1 MKYFRVFIVL
11 LPLFFL
17 GCTEGQD
24 FDLERALPGN
34 GVVAVDVFLDESKTP
49 VVVKPKVYLKPNQ
62 RVLFVGPNN
71 FSIEFIKG
79 SPFPKYQYAAK
90 NSIID
95 LQVPADVFKG
105 VDPSIKVLVF
115 KYNVIIDGNLLDPL
129 IVIMR

>member
-1 MKYFRVFIVL
+1 MRYFRVLIILIPL
-11 LPLFFL
+11 LVVA
-17 GCTEGQD
+17 CTEGPN

-34 GVVAVDVFLDESKTP
+34 SIVSIDVFLDESKTP

-62 RVLFVGPNN
+62 RVLFVGPNK
-71 FSIEFIKG
+71 FAIEFIKG
-79 SPFPKYQYAAK
+79 SPFPKHQYSSK
-90 NSIID
+90 ESIID

-105 VDPSIKVLVF
+105 VDPSIKVLVY